1 MRWHENELVVV
12 TGGGSGLGRALVR
25 GLARDGA
32 QVLTVGRRPEA
43 LAETAT
49 ADSDRIRTL
58 SADIAHADERGHII
72 EAAQGYTVRAVIHN
86 AGLLDPV
93 GPLKDVDL
101 DAWRKAMAVNVE
113 APVFLSQGLL
123 PLMEPGS
130 RILHISSGA
139 AHKPSM
145 GWGAYCTSKAALFMV
160 YQIYR
165 EELWREGI
173 LVGSVRPGVVDTP
186 MQDHIRTQ
194 TPERFP
200 AVDRFIKLKQNG
212 QLHSPED
219 AADFILWALLET
231 GDKQF
236 IEHEW
241 NIADEEHAQRWR
253 ETRQV

>member
-1 MRWHENELVVV
+1 MKWQEDDLVVV

-32 QVLTVGRRPEA
+32 QVLTVGRRSEP
-43 LAETAT
+43 LSETAS
-49 ADSDRIRTL
+49 ADPERIRVL
-58 SADIAHADERGHII
+58 SADIAKAEDRVRIAKATE
-72 EAAQGYTVRAVIHN
+72 GYRIRALVHN

-93 GPLKDVDL
+93 GPLSEVDL
-101 DAWRKAMAVNVE
+101 EAWQQAMKVNVE
-113 APVFLSQGLL
+113 APVFLTQGLL
-123 PLMEPGS
+123 PGMERGS

-145 GWGAYCTSKAALFMV
+145 GWGAYCTSKAALFMAYQV
-160 YQIYR
+160 YR
-165 EELWREGI
+165 DELWRHGV
-173 LVGSVRPGVVDTP
+173 LVGSVRPGVIDTP
-186 MQDHIRTQ
+186 MQHHIRTQ

-212 QLHSPED
+212 QLHTPED
-219 AADFILWALLET
+219 AADFVQWALLET

-236 IEHEW
+236 IEQEW
-241 NIADEEHAQRWR
+241 NISDEEHAQRWR

>member
-1 MRWHENELVVV
+1 MKWQDNDLVLV

-32 QVLTVGRRPEA
+32 QVLTVGRRAEP
-43 LAETAT
+43 LGETASV
-49 ADSDRIRTL
+49 APERIRTL
-58 SADIAHADERGHII
+58 SADIANPEDRARIVD
-72 EAAQGYTVRAVIHN
+72 AAQGWRVRAVVHN

-93 GPLKDVDL
+93 GPLREVDL
-101 DAWRKAMAVNVE
+101 EAWRQAMAVNVE
-113 APVFLSQGLL
+113 APVFLTQGLL
-123 PLMEPGS
+123 PRMERGS

-145 GWGAYCTSKAALFMV
+145 GWGAYCTSKAALFMIYQV
-160 YQIYR
+160 YR
-165 EELWREGI
+165 DELWRDGI

-212 QLHSPED
+212 QLHTPED
-219 AADFILWALLET
+219 AADFVQWTLLET

-236 IEHEW
+236 IEQEW
-241 NIADEEHAQRWR
+241 NISDEDHAQRWR